1 MTIKIDEIR
10 YDEHD
15 LMDAWRTGNNAGEGF
30 AIGNDD
36 DTPQAA
42 VESTDT
48 MTHRGDLT
56 PDGAVVASDHGRVIV
71 VCDAGGPWAVDVTD
85 KFGEYGDLIAG

>member
-15 LMDAWRTGNNAGEGF
+15 LMDAWRAGNNAGDGF
-30 AIGNDD
+30 ALGSIDD
-36 DTPQAA
+36 APQAA
-42 VESTDT
+42 VESTNT
-48 MTHRGDLT
+48 MTHQGDLT

-71 VCDAGGPWAVDVTD
+71 VCDSNGPWAVDVTEMFD
-85 KFGEYGDLIAG
+85 AYGSLLAE

>member
-1 MTIKIDEIR
+1 MTVKIDEIR

-15 LMDAWRTGNNAGEGF
+15 LMDAWRAGNNAGDGL
-30 AIGNDD
+30 AIGEDD

-42 VESTDT
+42 VESTT
-48 MTHRGDLT
+48 MTHQGDLT

-71 VCDAGGPWAVDVTD
+71 VCDSNGPWAVDVTD
-85 KFGEYGDLIAG
+85 KFDRYGDLVTG